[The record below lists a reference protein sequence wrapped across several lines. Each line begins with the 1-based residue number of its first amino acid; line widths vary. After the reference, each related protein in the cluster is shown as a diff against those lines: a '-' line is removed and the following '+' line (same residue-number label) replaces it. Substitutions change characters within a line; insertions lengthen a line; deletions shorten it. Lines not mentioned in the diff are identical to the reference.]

1 MENPIKMDDLGL
13 YHYFRKHPYIGTM
26 IYAFIGVHHFKPFT
40 RRKSLVALQEV
51 PFFSELTVL
60 ETVIFAAQLEA

>member
-1 MENPIKMDDLGL
+1 MK
-13 YHYFRKHPYIGTM
+13 
-26 IYAFIGVHHFKPFT
+26 T
-40 RRKSLVALQEV
+40 RHKSLVDLQEV